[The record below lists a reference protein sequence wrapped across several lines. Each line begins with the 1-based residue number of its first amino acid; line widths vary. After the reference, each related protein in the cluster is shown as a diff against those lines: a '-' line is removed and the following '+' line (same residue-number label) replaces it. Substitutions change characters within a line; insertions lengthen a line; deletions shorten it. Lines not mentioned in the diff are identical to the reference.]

1 MFAIST
7 STNRATDA
15 DALALSALASLP
27 DVAILVF
34 DRDFRYLVATGEV
47 VGRDGWG
54 REALQGRR
62 AADVLPANR
71 WTVLEPLHEAALRG
85 ESNAVELEWR
95 ESDSLYLVE
104 VNPWRD
110 GRGEVVGGVAVARDI
125 TAAKRTEN
133 ELREARE
140 RFELAF
146 EDAPIGMA
154 LVSLDGRWLRVNRRV
169 CEITG
174 YLADELLKKT
184 FQEMTHPDDLEADL
198 DHIRDLLDGIILD
211 YRMDKRYFRADGST
225 VWINLSVSLVRDT
238 RGEPL
243 HFISQ
248 IEDISE
254 RKRMEKRLR
263 WLADHDALTGV
274 RNRRLLEQDL
284 FVQVGRCQRYGEH
297 AALLM
302 IDLDDLKRINDS
314 CGHKAGDDT
323 LKAVAKALE
332 SRVRTTDR
340 VARIGGDEF
349 AVLMPH
355 AERDAAEALVV
366 QLEAAIAECSVPAGG
381 GMIRPSVSI
390 GLALIDED
398 TADDEA
404 VLLEADRSMYSA
416 KERAARPV

>member
-1 MFAIST
+1 M
-7 STNRATDA
+7 
-15 DALALSALASLP
+15 
-27 DVAILVF
+27 
-34 DRDFRYLVATGEV
+34 
-47 VGRDGWG
+47 
-54 REALQGRR
+54 
-62 AADVLPANR
+62 
-71 WTVLEPLHEAALRG
+71 LEPLHEAALRG

-314 CGHKAGDDT
+314 CGHKAGDGT